1 MNIDEIRK
9 KFVEY
14 SKNYDLTIPDIMD
27 KFHHSFRVMEYSKDI
42 AISLKLNEE
51 DTNLAIII
59 GLLHDIAR
67 FEQWTNYRTYKDG
80 YSTDHGDLGSEI
92 LEEFL
97 EDNKDKNIIITAVK
111 NHNKFKIEDGL
122 DERTLLFC
130 KIIRDADKLDI
141 MKEQLLVLTK
151 EIDVIEDSSIE
162 CFEKET
168 MFENEN
174 LKKESDYIFRILSF
188 IYDLNFKYSFEFV
201 VNNDILNNK
210 IHLLQVYSG
219 ETDKLEEIK
228 NKLLVYINK
237 QVN

>member
-1 MNIDEIRK
+1 MR
-9 KFVEY
+9 
-14 SKNYDLTIPDIMD
+14 
-27 KFHHSFRVMEYSKDI
+27 KFHHSFRVMEFSKEI
-42 AISLKLNEE
+42 ARSINLNEE

-67 FEQWTNYRTYKDG
+67 FEQWTKYETYDDE
-80 YSTDHGDLGSEI
+80 YSIDHGDLGSEI
-92 LEEFL
+92 LEGFL

-141 MKEQLLVLTK
+141 MKEQGIMLTEK
-151 EIDVIEDSSIE
+151 IDHIEDTSIE

-168 MFENEN
+168 IFENEN
-174 LKKESDYIFRILSF
+174 CKKESDHIFRMLAF

-228 NKLLVYINK
+228 NKLLNYINK
-237 QVN
+237 QI